1 VYCAVFDEDRC
12 FGAGKQL
19 LVFSLD
25 GAIVGVNICE
35 DIWYPAGPTKAQAPP
50 GVRITPCAF
59 GKDQRL
65 PITNQYREG

>member
-1 VYCAVFDEDRC
+1 MSA
-12 FGAGKQL
+12 
-19 LVFSLD
+19 
-25 GAIVGVNICE
+25 VGVNICE
-35 DIWYPAGPTKAQAPP
+35 DIWYPVGPTEAQAQP